1 MPPSGGGMEIIMAF
15 VVDIV
20 LIAVLALCVFFGWKN
35 GFIKAISGFL
45 TYILSFAIANL
56 CWKWVAV
63 PVGALPFIKNMVT
76 EGVEGP
82 AIEQGATFM
91 DKLQAMLSFLAGD
104 VAQDGNAD
112 TAAAIMKNY
121 LAETLTMVISF
132 VLVFVVSM
140 LLLKLAFKLLN
151 AVISKIPVVGQL
163 NSILGA
169 VTGFLN
175 GSIWTWA
182 ITNVFVIAFLP
193 MLHNANPSLFPM
205 EIAESFIV
213 TLCTKI
219 NPITYIFQ
227 FINWLA

>member
-1 MPPSGGGMEIIMAF
+1 MAF
-15 VVDIV
+15 VVDIILV
-20 LIAVLALCVFFGWKN
+20 AVLALCVFFGWKN
-35 GFIKAISGFL
+35 GFIKAISGLL
-45 TYILSFAIANL
+45 TYILSFAIANF
-56 CWKWVAV
+56 CWKFMAI
-63 PVGALPFIKNMVT
+63 PVGALPFIKNMIT

-82 AIEQGATFM
+82 VIEEGASFM
-91 DKLQAMLSFLAGD
+91 DKLQSMISFFAGD

-112 TAAAIMKNY
+112 TVAAVMKNY

-132 VLVFVVSM
+132 VLVFVIAM
-140 LLLKLAFKLLN
+140 ILLKIAFKLLN
-151 AVISKIPVVGQL
+151 SVISKIPVVGQV

-169 VTGFLN
+169 VVGFFN

-193 MLHNANPSLFPM
+193 VLNNANPSLVPM

-227 FINWLA
+227 LINWLA

>member
-1 MPPSGGGMEIIMAF
+1 MVF

-20 LIAVLALCVFFGWKN
+20 LIAVLALCVFFGWKH

-56 CWKWVAV
+56 CWKFMA
-63 PVGALPFIKNMVT
+63 GFIGELPFLKNMVT

-82 AIEQGATFM
+82 SFEEGATFM
-91 DKLQAMLSFLAGD
+91 DKLQSMLSFFMGD
-104 VAQDGNAD
+104 VAQNGNAEN
-112 TAAAIMKNY
+112 TSAVMKNY

-132 VLVFVVSM
+132 ILVFVLAM
-140 LLLKLAFKLLN
+140 LLLKLAFRLLN
-151 AVISKIPVVGQL
+151 SVITRIPLVKQL
-163 NSILGA
+163 NGILGA
-169 VTGFLN
+169 VVGFLN

-182 ITNVFVIAFLP
+182 ITNIFVIAFLP
-193 MLHNANPSLFPM
+193 VLNNVNPSLFPM
-205 EIAESFIV
+205 EIADSFIV

-227 FINWLA
+227 FINWIA